1 MEELFSSKNGK
12 VEYLSDEGI
21 IVMRFIG
28 DMTDEAYFEVWENII
43 IGAVDKGAK
52 HFLNDQSEI
61 GNVSFKARSMV
72 VIKYIPTIKK
82 KVGENLT
89 VAIVTSKS
97 AIHKSGIRYLVKTF
111 QKLGSFN
118 IEFFDSKREAI
129 SWLSQK

>member
-1 MEELFSSKNGK
+1 MEELFCSENGK
-12 VEYLSDEGI
+12 VEYLAEEGI

-28 DMTDEAYFEVWENII
+28 DMKDEAYFEVWENII
-43 IGAVDKGAK
+43 KSAVETGAK
-52 HFLNDQSEI
+52 HFINDQREI

-82 KVGENLT
+82 EIGEDLK

-97 AIHKSGIRYLVKTF
+97 AIHKSGIKYLVKTF

-118 IEFFDSKREAI
+118 IEFFDNNREAI
-129 SWLSQK
+129 NWLSRN